1 MNDYSQPP
9 PGKISEHGNGIGAP
23 SPEEVERRARE
34 IAMIDERNPDECTET
49 DWAQARHEL
58 MGEENNVPPEETP
71 DNADMTEEWSVVA
84 SSKGHRIPRPGTE
97 EEETVGEHLVI
108 EGIEEAT
115 HDQML
120 EARREERHQ
129 EGENPLG
136 APSVKP
142 VSQRAAGELF
152 FFPAS
157 HSRIERLRDRFHEI
171 RKFTNSLC
179 VGLEP
184 EDCVVQSM
192 PDVSPTKWHLAHTTW
207 FFETF

>member
-1 MNDYSQPP
+1 VYREKHTSAFRRFVMNHYPQPP
-9 PGKISEHGNGIGAP
+9 PGKISEHGHGIGAP

-34 IAMIDERNPDECTET
+34 IAMIDERNPEEFTEA

-71 DNADMTEEWSVVA
+71 DNAEMTEEWSVIA

-120 EARREERHQ
+120 EARREERDQ
-129 EGENPLG
+129 EGENP
-136 APSVKP
+136 
-142 VSQRAAGELF
+142 
-152 FFPAS
+152 
-157 HSRIERLRDRFHEI
+157 
-171 RKFTNSLC
+171 
-179 VGLEP
+179 
-184 EDCVVQSM
+184 
-192 PDVSPTKWHLAHTTW
+192 
-207 FFETF
+207 